1 MGLSILVVD
10 DSTTVR
16 SIITKTLSMLELPI
30 ESVSGAANGI
40 EALEVMK
47 SRWIDLVFTD
57 INMPGMSGL
66 ELLEAMRADDIMK
79 GIPIIVVSTEGS
91 EERIEHIRAMGVPYV
106 RKPFTPETIKQVIE
120 EVLGAYEH

>member
-1 MGLSILVVD
+1 MI
-10 DSTTVR
+10 
-16 SIITKTLSMLELPI
+16 
-30 ESVSGAANGI
+30 
-40 EALEVMK
+40 K
-47 SRWIDLVFTD
+47 SRWVYLVFTD
-57 INMPGMSGL
+57 INMRGMSGL

>member
-47 SRWIDLVFTD
+47 SRWVDLVFTD